1 MEEQVQEQRVI
12 TADMP
17 IGEVVG
23 RYPSTIP
30 VFLRHGLGCIGCAVA
45 QFESIRQ
52 GAKAHGIELGALVED
67 LNQSVSQ
74 SQD

>member
-45 QFESIRQ
+45 QFENVRQ
-52 GAKAHGIELGALVED
+52 GARAHGIELETLIED